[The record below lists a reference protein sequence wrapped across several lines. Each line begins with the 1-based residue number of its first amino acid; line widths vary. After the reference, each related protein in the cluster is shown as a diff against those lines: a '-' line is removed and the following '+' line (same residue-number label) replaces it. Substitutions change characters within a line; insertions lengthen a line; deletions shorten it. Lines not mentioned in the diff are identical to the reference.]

1 MIAALLFGIFL
12 ALFLLVEASNI
23 TLLKRPSF
31 WLEQAGVLAGFAG
44 VCLLVADVALPV
56 PSSLVMIAHGALFG
70 VAIGTL
76 LSLVGSTG
84 AALVGFAIGRRG
96 GPLLVWLAPVEEL
109 VQAERLLIRWGML
122 AIIVTRPVPLLA
134 ETTAIV
140 VGTSRLGWGHAT
152 LAALAGCL
160 PGALLYALAGAGA
173 ARFHNGAF
181 VFGLVLLVA
190 SSFWLVGRWLES
202 RLVRPESERT

>member
-1 MIAALLFGIFL
+1 MIAASLFGIFL
-12 ALFLLVEASNI
+12 VLFFLVEALNI
-23 TLLKRPSF
+23 TLLNEPSF
-31 WLEQAGVLAGFAG
+31 WLEHAGVLAWLAG

-70 VAIGTL
+70 VSIGTL

-84 AALVGFAIGRRG
+84 AALAGFAVGRRSSS
-96 GPLLVWLAPVEEL
+96 LLARLVPVEEL
-109 VQAERLLIRWGML
+109 VQANRLLIRWGML
-122 AIIVTRPVPLLA
+122 AIVVTRPVPLLA

-140 VGTSRLGWGHAT
+140 VGTSRLGWGRAT
-152 LAALAGCL
+152 LAALVGSL
-160 PGALLYALAGAGA
+160 PGALLYAFAGAGA
-173 ARFHNGAF
+173 ARFPNGAF

-190 SSFWLVGRWLES
+190 SSFWLVGRWLEA

>member
-1 MIAALLFGIFL
+1 MIAASLFGIFL
-12 ALFLLVEASNI
+12 ALFLLVEALNI
-23 TLLKRPSF
+23 TLLKEPSF
-31 WLEQAGVLAGFAG
+31 WLEHAGVLAGLAG

-84 AALVGFAIGRRG
+84 AALAGFAVGRRSG
-96 GPLLVWLAPVEEL
+96 LLLVRLVPVEEL
-109 VQAERLLIRWGML
+109 LRANRLLIRWGML
-122 AIIVTRPVPLLA
+122 AIVVTRPVPLLA

-140 VGTSRLGWGHAT
+140 VGTSRLGWGRAT
-152 LAALAGCL
+152 LAALVGSL

-173 ARFHNGAF
+173 ARFPNGAF

-190 SSFWLVGRWLES
+190 SSFWLVGRWLEA
-202 RLVRPESERT
+202 RLVRPESDRT